1 MSKLLSGL
9 EFRNTYVSTKFYSVY
24 YILFFFG
31 GGGLQVFGVFWW
43 FFFWGGGWSFY
54 NRNLFKKRYV
64 LVLEFPFF
72 TFVNVVICASFYSI

>member
-31 GGGLQVFGVFWW
+31 GGITGFWCFLVVFF
-43 FFFWGGGWSFY
+43 GGGVGRFITEIY
-54 NRNLFKKRYV
+54 LKKDMCLF
-64 LVLEFPFF
+64 
-72 TFVNVVICASFYSI
+72 

>member
-24 YILFFFG
+24 YILFFLG
-31 GGGLQVFGVFWW
+31 GGGVTGFWC
-43 FFFWGGGWSFY
+43 FLVVFFWGGWSFY